1 MANLKPTAQ
10 MGALTLV
17 FLVKQYRSQM
27 IALLVKNGIVVNNNT
42 SDEQVAKLMAN
53 LLKVSKSYVTDLQNF
68 ITNPSVSKV
77 IGNEISKT
85 AQYFKMSGNGYLNAD
100 NAEDTSNQD
109 AMMNELEN
117 PPVDPVVG
125 TPVTTNTPPVT
136 TNTPPASSGGGFFG
150 GLNLADILKQGVNL
164 FGQYTKGQSDAEIA
178 KQHALVEQ
186 AKAEAVKAGSQ
197 TYIDP
202 TTGQKFNVN
211 DGAKTGTSTTTIV
224 IISVVG
230 VALLGT
236 IIYFV
241 TRPKK

>member
-17 FLVKQYRSQM
+17 FLVKEYRSQM

-42 SDEQVAKLMAN
+42 SDEEVAKLMAN
-53 LLKVSKSYVTDLQNF
+53 LLKVSTSYVRDLQNF
-68 ITNPSVSKV
+68 ITNPNVAKV
-77 IGNEISKT
+77 IGSKITQT
-85 AQYFKMSGNGYLNAD
+85 AQYFQMSGNGYMNSTGG
-100 NAEDTSNQD
+100 EDGYTD
-109 AMMNELEN
+109 TGEPA
-117 PPVDPVVG
+117 PVVDPVTGGIVT
-125 TPVTTNTPPVT
+125 TPVKSESFWDN
-136 TNTPPASSGGGFFG
+136 
-150 GLNLADILKQGVNL
+150 LNLSDLLGKGVDL
-164 FGQYTKGQSDAEIA
+164 FKTYTKGQSDAEIA

-186 AKAEAVKAGSQ
+186 AKADAIKAGNE

-202 TTGQKFNVN
+202 TTGQKINV
-211 DGAKTGTSTTTIV
+211 KTDTGMSTSTIV

-241 TRPKK
+241 ARPKK